1 MLESCGLN
9 QIVDFSQGVLYFTW
23 IKLEIRLVIQQ
34 NSAKEIA
41 TQAFM
46 TDSYT
51 LGGVFS
57 EYQKLPQDFPWRC
70 CKLLQQT

>member
-1 MLESCGLN
+1 MPSLIEVYTALFSVMLY
-9 QIVDFSQGVLYFTW
+9 LYVPYPC
-23 IKLEIRLVIQQ
+23 RLVIQQ

>member
-1 MLESCGLN
+1 MKKLKK
-9 QIVDFSQGVLYFTW
+9 IDFRKNAF
-23 IKLEIRLVIQQ
+23 RLVIQQ

-51 LGGVFS
+51 LRDVFS

>member
-1 MLESCGLN
+1 
-9 QIVDFSQGVLYFTW
+9 VDNFICEVLFY
-23 IKLEIRLVIQQ
+23 RLVIQQ